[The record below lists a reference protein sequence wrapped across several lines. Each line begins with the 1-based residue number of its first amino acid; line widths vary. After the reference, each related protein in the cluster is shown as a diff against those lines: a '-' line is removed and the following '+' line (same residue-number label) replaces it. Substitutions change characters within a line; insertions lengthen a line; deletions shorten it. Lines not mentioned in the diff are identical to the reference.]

1 MMVLDTDARKQ
12 IKELKEVLM
21 QLSRT
26 LHQQPTWA
34 LADSAIHMCNQ
45 LLEGEIYYGHRET
58 TKQSK
63 DSIGS

>member
-1 MMVLDTDARKQ
+1 MILDPEAREQ
-12 IKELKEVLM
+12 VKELKGILE
-21 QLSRT
+21 QLDRM

-45 LLEGEIYYGHRET
+45 LLEGETYYGHGKT

-63 DSIGS
+63 DSTDS

>member
-1 MMVLDTDARKQ
+1 MILDPEARKQ
-12 IKELKEVLM
+12 IKELKEVLK
-21 QLSRT
+21 QLGRT

-63 DSIGS
+63 DSTGS